1 VTATQGS
8 KRSRRDMTTGPV
20 AGHLTRMTLPM
31 IVGILAVLSIS
42 VADTYFVAQL
52 GTNELAAL
60 SFTFPIV
67 FCMASIGI
75 GLGAGA
81 SSVVSR
87 ALGSGDER
95 RVRRLATDSLV
106 LALFIVGC
114 LATLGMLTIEPLFRL
129 LGARPAQMAHIVG
142 YMQIWY
148 PGMVLLVVPMVANNI
163 LRATGDAIFPSA
175 VMIVA
180 TLVNI
185 VLDPIL
191 IFGLGPIPAM
201 GVEGAAWATLAAR
214 FAPLAGSLY
223 LLHYRDRVLEFR
235 IPPMAEL
242 RDCWR
247 SIAVVALPAA
257 MSNVINPLGYGILT
271 AIVARFGADA
281 VAGFG
286 VATRIEALALVPIYA
301 LSVGIAPIAGQNWG
315 AGKGERIRLALL
327 QCFAAGTVWSVLLAL
342 SFWLFGAEIV
352 GLFNP
357 DPEIVRVA
365 AGYLDIVPLSL
376 AGYGMLIC
384 AAAAFNAIGQATRGL
399 ALNLARTLVLTAPL
413 AWLGAELFGPLGIA
427 LAVAAANIL
436 SAGLTVWQSRRILL
450 RS

>member
-1 VTATQGS
+1 
-8 KRSRRDMTTGPV
+8 MTTGPV

-31 IVGILAVLSIS
+31 VVGILAVLSIS

-60 SFTFPIV
+60 SFTFPVV

-87 ALGSGDER
+87 ALGSGDEG
-95 RVRRLATDSLV
+95 RVRRLATGSLV
-106 LALFIVGC
+106 LALLIVGS

-129 LGARPAQMAHIVG
+129 LGARPAQMEHITA
-142 YMQIWY
+142 YMRIWY
-148 PGMVLLVVPMVANNI
+148 PGMVMLVVPMVANNI
-163 LRATGDAIFPSA
+163 LRATGDAIFPSV

-180 TLVNI
+180 AVVNI
-185 VLDPIL
+185 ALDPIL

-223 LLHYRDRVLEFR
+223 LLHYREGMLEFK

-247 SIAVVALPAA
+247 SIAAVSLPAA
-257 MSNVINPLGYGILT
+257 MGNVVNPLGYGILT
-271 AIVARFGADA
+271 AIIARFGADA

-286 VATRIEALALVPIYA
+286 IATRIEALALVPLFA
-301 LSVGIAPIAGQNWG
+301 LSAGIAPIAGQNWG
-315 AGKGERIRLALL
+315 AGKGERIRLALV
-327 QCFAAGTVWSVLLAL
+327 QCFAAGAFWSVLLAA
-342 SFWLFGAEIV
+342 SFWLFGEEV
-352 GLFNP
+352 VRLFNP
-357 DPEIVRVA
+357 DAEIVRVA
-365 AGYLDIVPLSL
+365 TGYLDIVPLSL
-376 AGYGMLIC
+376 AGFGMLIC
-384 AAAAFNAIGQATRGL
+384 AAAAFNAIGQAARGL
-399 ALNLARTLVLTAPL
+399 FLHIARTLALTAPL
-413 AWLGAELFGPLGIA
+413 AWVGAVLLGPLGIA
-427 LAVAAANIL
+427 LAVAAANVL
-436 SAGLTVWQSRRILL
+436 SAGITLWQSRRILL